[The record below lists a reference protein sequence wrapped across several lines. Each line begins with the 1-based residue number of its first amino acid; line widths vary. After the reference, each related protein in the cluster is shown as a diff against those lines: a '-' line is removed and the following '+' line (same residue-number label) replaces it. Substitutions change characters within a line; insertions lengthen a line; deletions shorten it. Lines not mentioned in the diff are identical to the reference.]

1 MIELQQWDAGAAQS
15 AIVDLAEMLHASVAH
30 GASIGFV
37 MPFTLTQA
45 QAFWQGLLPAIAR
58 GERAMLVAL
67 ANGRPVGTVQLLL
80 AMPDNGRHR
89 AEVVKLMV
97 HPQARRQ
104 GVARLLMQ
112 EVQALA
118 ARRRGCTVNWGSRR
132 RATSRNTPAPATAGR
147 WRPPAICTN
156 CCEA

>member
-1 MIELQQWDAGAAQS
+1 
-15 AIVDLAEMLHASVAH
+15 
-30 GASIGFV
+30 
-37 MPFTLTQA
+37 
-45 QAFWQGLLPAIAR
+45 
-58 GERAMLVAL
+58 MLVAL

-104 GVARLLMQ
+104 GIARLLMQ

-118 ARRRGCTVNWGSRR
+118 ARHRRSLLVLDTLSGSAAQGCTANWVRS
-132 RATSRNTPAPATAGR
+132 GR
-147 WRPPAICTN
+147 
-156 CCEA
+156 

>member
-97 HPQARRQ
+97 HPQ
-104 GVARLLMQ
+104 
-112 EVQALA
+112 
-118 ARRRGCTVNWGSRR
+118 
-132 RATSRNTPAPATAGR
+132 
-147 WRPPAICTN
+147 
-156 CCEA
+156 

>member
-1 MIELQQWDAGAAQS
+1 
-15 AIVDLAEMLHASVAH
+15 
-30 GASIGFV
+30 
-37 MPFTLTQA
+37 
-45 QAFWQGLLPAIAR
+45 
-58 GERAMLVAL
+58 MLVAL
-67 ANGRPVGTVQLLL
+67 ANGRPIGTVQLLL

-118 ARRRGCTVNWGSRR
+118 ARHRRSLLVLDTLSGSAAQGLYRQLGFEAAGDIPQYA
-132 RATSRNTPAPATAGR
+132 RASDGGALEAT
-147 WRPPAICTN
+147 CYMYKLL
-156 CCEA
+156 